1 MTGRASRVLKTL
13 VLALSFATGMA
24 SAQESSLTVKRLR
37 SEYKVDPLGIDVAKP
52 RLSWE
57 LQSGEKNVLQTAY
70 ELQVSLSERDLAREK
85 VFWESGKVNSD
96 ASVGVEYAGPPLV
109 TERTYFWRVRVWDNH
124 GHASPWSAP
133 AKWEMALLDPADWK
147 ASWITPNLGQE
158 ETKANPA
165 PLLRKE
171 FVVNPKK
178 KIDRARLYAS
188 AMGLYEMHL
197 NGNRVGD
204 QYFTPGWTA
213 YDFRFQYQTYDI
225 TSLLKPGPNCL
236 GALLGD
242 GWFRGHMAFAGK
254 RNNYG
259 TKAALLAQLV
269 ITYMDGS
276 REIVAS
282 DATWRASTGP
292 VLLDDIYDGET
303 YDARLEKVGWSTA
316 GYDDRNWNGVAIM
329 EPPRA
334 RIVAA
339 AGPPVKKIEELKP
352 VKVLRTP
359 GGDTVIDMGQ
369 NMVGW
374 AKFRLTAPAG
384 TTITLRHA
392 EVLDQTGNFYTEN
405 IRNAKTTIR
414 YTASGKGT
422 EVFEPHFTF
431 QGFRYV
437 SVSGWP
443 GQVQP
448 EDFTGVVVHSA
459 IERTG
464 TFETSNALLN
474 QLEHNI
480 IWGQKGNF
488 LDVPTDCP
496 QRDER
501 LGWTATPK
509 SSLRPPPSI
518 LRPSH
523 STRSGSRTSLSTSRT
538 TAPYR
543 T

>member
-57 LQSGEKNVLQTAY
+57 LLSGEKNVLQTAY

-171 FVVNPKK
+171 FVVDPKK

-225 TSLLKPGPNCL
+225 TGLLKPGPNCL

-242 GWFRGHMAFAGK
+242 GWFRGHMAFEGK

-269 ITYMDGS
+269 ITYTDGS
-276 REIVAS
+276 REMVAS
-282 DATWRASTGP
+282 DASWRASTGP
-292 VLLDDIYDGET
+292 LLLDDIYDGET

-316 GYDDRNWNGVAIM
+316 GYDDRNWNSVTIM

-334 RIVAA
+334 KMVAA

>member
-57 LQSGEKNVLQTAY
+57 LLSGEKNVLQTAY

-171 FVVNPKK
+171 FVVDPKK

>member
-57 LQSGEKNVLQTAY
+57 LLSGEKNVLQTAY

-171 FVVNPKK
+171 FVVDPKK

-225 TSLLKPGPNCL
+225 TGLLKPGQNCL

-282 DATWRASTGP
+282 DASWRASTGP
-292 VLLDDIYDGET
+292 LLLDDIYDGET

-443 GQVQP
+443 GEVQP